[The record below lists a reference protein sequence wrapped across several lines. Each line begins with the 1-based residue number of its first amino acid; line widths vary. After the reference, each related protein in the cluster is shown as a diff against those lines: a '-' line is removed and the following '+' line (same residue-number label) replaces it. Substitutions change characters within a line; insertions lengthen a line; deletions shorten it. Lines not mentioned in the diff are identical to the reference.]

1 MELKTMVTSASVY
14 IFNYVLLML
23 RVHSPLPDGEGYTA
37 LLLNSTKHALSAGVV
52 GEGSDSEW
60 RTGEPSAAPSLQA
73 TSRWKGRCGCA
84 RRCCMRS

>member
-52 GEGSDSEW
+52 S
-60 RTGEPSAAPSLQA
+60 
-73 TSRWKGRCGCA
+73 GRE
-84 RRCCMRS
+84 

>member
-1 MELKTMVTSASVY
+1 MVTSASVY

-52 GEGSDSEW
+52 SEGKGVTANGALVSH
-60 RTGEPSAAPSLQA
+60 RPLLHCRRRVGGRGGAAVRGDA
-73 TSRWKGRCGCA
+73 A
-84 RRCCMRS
+84 